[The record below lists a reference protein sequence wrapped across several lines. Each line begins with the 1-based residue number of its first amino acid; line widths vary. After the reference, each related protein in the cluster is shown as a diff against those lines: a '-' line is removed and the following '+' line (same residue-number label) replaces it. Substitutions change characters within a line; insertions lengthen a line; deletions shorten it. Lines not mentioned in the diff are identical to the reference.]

1 MSGQGIDAGD
11 AGIDNVGRDGP
22 ATDDRSLGE
31 LVGELTSDLSQ
42 LVRQEMQLAKV
53 ELKDEAVKAGR
64 AAGRLTG
71 AAVAAHLC
79 ALLAALA
86 VAWAIGEAIP
96 VWAGLAIVATVL
108 GIVAMVLYSRGRHEI
123 QQIEPL
129 PEQTIATLKEDA
141 RWAKAQPK

>member
-1 MSGQGIDAGD
+1 MSGQGIDVGD
-11 AGIDNVGRDGP
+11 TGIDNAGRGGP
-22 ATDDRSLGE
+22 TTDDRSLGE
-31 LVGELTSDLSQ
+31 LVGELTSDFSQ

-64 AAGRLTG
+64 AAGQLTG

-96 VWAGLAIVATVL
+96 VWAGLAIVAAVL
-108 GIVAMVLYSRGRHEI
+108 GIVAMVLYSRGRREI

-129 PEQTIATLKEDA
+129 PEQTIETLKEDA